1 MPVELQRRNGRM
13 DVVLDGEVL
22 ATVDAGAPAQQLA
35 QWVRYQLG
43 SGRDATAI
51 RRLMR
56 GTPIEASPAVPDV
69 SADLSILR
77 GSIKALSAALATGQ
91 HDRHLDALEAAERSG
106 KDRKGAVEAIDA
118 RRQA

>member
-43 SGRDATAI
+43 AGRDAAAI

-56 GTPIEASPAVPDV
+56 GTPVEATAAVPEA

-77 GSIKALSAALATGQ
+77 GSIKALSASLATGK

-106 KDRKGAVEAIDA
+106 KDRKGAIDALDA
-118 RRQA
+118 RRHA